1 MSINPWS
8 VNNIKEFL
16 FLNCPECAYKTK
28 VQNKFQDHAIETH
41 PLSCTFF
48 GANTTDIDE
57 ANIFENFEK
66 ESPKVE
72 SIEQEGTNFLVKLKD
87 SNKEKQSPNNS
98 TVQNEKTLEEIM
110 FPDFETEL
118 PADELCE
125 VEQTNPSIGKGNRNV
140 FFLPPD
146 GA

>member
-16 FLNCPECAYKTK
+16 FLNCPECGFKTK
-28 VQNKFQDHAIETH
+28 VQNKFQDHAIENH

-48 GANTTDIDE
+48 GSNTTDVDD
-57 ANIFENFEK
+57 IFEI

-72 SIEQEGTNFLVKLKD
+72 SIEQDGTNFLVKLKD
-87 SNKEKQSPNNS
+87 SNKEKQS
-98 TVQNEKTLEEIM
+98 TVKNDKTLEEIM

-125 VEQTNPSIGKGNRNV
+125 IEQTNPSIGKGNKNV
-140 FFLPPD
+140 FF
-146 GA
+146 